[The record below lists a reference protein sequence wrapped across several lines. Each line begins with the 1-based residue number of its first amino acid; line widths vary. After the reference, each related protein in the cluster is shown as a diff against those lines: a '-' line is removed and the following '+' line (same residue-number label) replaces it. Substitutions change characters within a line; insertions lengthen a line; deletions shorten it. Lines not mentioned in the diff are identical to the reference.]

1 MGERYIPKARIST
14 GNSHL
19 NTILNGGFIAHRPYL
34 IIGPVG
40 SGKTKL
46 ALEFLC
52 DGVRR
57 GEKVLYVT
65 LDEPPNELR
74 INHRAL
80 LPELDSMYVF
90 DAIPDIMRYDTP
102 QPFIDMM
109 EARRTMPFAEVDEN
123 IRQSPELRCVEVTF
137 TALEQA
143 LKMEFSRRSYTR
155 LVIDSLTALEY
166 FSMKGSDVMVGA
178 QTFLRLLSD
187 LGATTVLTVEAAVE
201 EIESAERL
209 LARGAIR
216 LFRWDVDGRTLQAIG
231 IEKFRG
237 SVHDVRLHPYDVSP
251 RGLEIDLGLTISRD
265 TSRVVRPT
273 SVQLLAEAER
283 RAPLARS
290 IDIVRLVA
298 DINYLA
304 ALGVD
309 VTSVQAELDLA
320 REAIRK
326 NRPDVIPLHLG
337 LARAIINEVTLAQ
350 RESTAVAPP
359 RPLAPTDAVPA
370 SIPRVS
376 VGVPGLD
383 RMMGGGL
390 IPGRPYLVTG
400 GPGTGKTLLGLT
412 FLAEGLRRGEEVLL
426 VAVDEPPGEI
436 LENVRST
443 GWDLSKVQTLDAN
456 PGTRQ
461 IKGKGDVGTMRVIAD
476 MESMAE
482 VSGKGPRAVDHGEVS
497 LRSIHMKLKL
507 TMARRKFARVL
518 IDSITTVRRLSLL
531 TAGELQARR
540 TEVQSLLRF
549 LSERRVTTLVTA
561 MQADPLTLTPE
572 EILTRGEI
580 LLTRKWIGDHALRY
594 AKVVR
599 MRGSSHDPEQRP
611 FAITSAG
618 IFLE

>member
-1 MGERYIPKARIST
+1 
-14 GNSHL
+14 
-19 NTILNGGFIAHRPYL
+19 
-34 IIGPVG
+34 VG

-46 ALEFLC
+46 ALEFLY
-52 DGVRR
+52 DGARR

-74 INHRAL
+74 INHRSL
-80 LPELDSMYVF
+80 FPELDSVFVF
-90 DAIPDIMRYDTP
+90 DAIPDIVRYDAP
-102 QPFIDMM
+102 LPFIDIM
-109 EARRTMPFAEVDEN
+109 ETRRTIPFSEVDED
-123 IRQSPELRCVEVTF
+123 IRQSPELRCVEVSF
-137 TALEQA
+137 TALEQT
-143 LKMEFSRRSYTR
+143 LKMEFSRCAYTR

-166 FSMKGSDVMVGA
+166 FSMKGSDAMTGA
-178 QTFLRLLSD
+178 QTFLRLLAD

-201 EIESAERL
+201 EIESVERL
-209 LARGAIR
+209 LARGTIR
-216 LFRWDVDGRTLQAIG
+216 LFRWEVDGRTLRALG

-237 SVHDVRLHPYDVSP
+237 SVHDVRLHPYEVTP

-265 TSRVVRPT
+265 TDRVILPT
-273 SVQLLAEAER
+273 SAQLLAEAAR
-283 RAPLARS
+283 HLPLARS
-290 IDIVRLVA
+290 IDIVRVVA

-309 VTSVQAELDLA
+309 VAPVQAELDFA
-320 REAIRK
+320 QRAIRE
-326 NRPDVIPLHLG
+326 NRLDIVPHHLG
-337 LARAIINEVTLAQ
+337 LARAIINEITIAQ
-350 RESTAVAPP
+350 RESKAVPPPEQFAP
-359 RPLAPTDAVPA
+359 ADAVPVP
-370 SIPRVS
+370 IPRMS
-376 VGVPGLD
+376 IGVPGLD

-400 GPGTGKTLLGLT
+400 GPGTGKTLLGLS

-461 IKGKGDVGTMRVIAD
+461 IKGMGDVRSMRVISD

-482 VSGKGPRAVDHGEVS
+482 VSGKGPRAADSGEIS
-497 LRSIHMKLKL
+497 LQSIHMKLKQA
-507 TMARRKFARVL
+507 MAPRQFTRVL
-518 IDSITTVRRLSLL
+518 IDSITTVRRLSLR
-531 TAGELQARR
+531 TVGDLQVRR

-561 MQADPLTLTPE
+561 MPADPLTLTPE

-599 MRGSSHDPEQRP
+599 MRGSSHDPEQHP
-611 FAITSAG
+611 FAITSDG